1 MSLVLTKTQLANL
14 KDGTTTVDV
23 VAMQL
28 LQQYDVLTIAKSLV
42 EVLSNYQEE
51 ETQVTVSQEDYKR
64 IMDRVDS
71 MLRIRGIRQDGTA
84 EYRGRKRKNNETV
97 E

>member
-14 KDGTTTVDV
+14 KDGTTTVDE

-42 EVLSNYQEE
+42 EVLSTYQEE
-51 ETQVTVSQEDYKR
+51 EIPITVSQDEYKR
-64 IMDRVDS
+64 IMDRMGGLLKV
-71 MLRIRGIRQDGTA
+71 RGIRQDGTA
-84 EYRGRKRKNNETV
+84 EYRGRKRKENKE
-97 E
+97 